1 MSNKSPENPKPE
13 ENSMEG
19 TVQELINGLL
29 HESKVFVVG
38 VGGCGCNTVQYIN
51 EKNMND
57 VKTIG
62 INTDNSVLGNL
73 NVDRKMLIG
82 KELTDGNGANGDAKI
97 GKRAAQM
104 NEEQILKTID
114 KADFVVLVAGLGGGT
129 GSGAT
134 PVIADLAKRNNKMVV
149 TYAVMPFSAEATR
162 YEKASDHLDNLT
174 EISHATTVFENDH
187 TLLHDKKT
195 LTEGFELTGKML
207 YKVVERLK
215 MECITEFFHEI
226 GLDAVGI
233 SENLS
238 SFENQITEREVE
250 SEETEKPPVI
260 EALNVIEDT
269 SKDETSEPTL
279 DSFLET
285 HR

>member
-1 MSNKSPENPKPE
+1 MSNKSPENPKLE

-73 NVDRKMLIG
+73 NVDRQMLIG

-104 NEEQILKTID
+104 NEEQILKAID

-134 PVIADLAKRNNKMVV
+134 PVIADLAKRNDKMVI
-149 TYAVMPFSAEATR
+149 TYAVMPFSSEANR
-162 YEKASDHLDNLT
+162 YEKASDHLDYLT

-207 YKVVERLK
+207 YKVVKRLK
-215 MECITEFFHEI
+215 MECINEFFHEI
-226 GLDAVGI
+226 GLDAIGI

-250 SEETEKPPVI
+250 SESTEKPPVI
-260 EALNVIEDT
+260 EALSVIEGT
-269 SKDETSEPTL
+269 KEETSEPTL